1 MELNALIAECST
13 YDFKLLLEE
22 KKPKS
27 WLKSVSA
34 FANGLG
40 GSLLFGIMGSE
51 VHLDINVMAQLD
63 YMEKRGSGLTRIFLP
78 LLMGQMSEIMS
89 EMMSV
94 SQRTIEREISLL
106 KKLGVLRREGNDK
119 DGMWVLNE

>member
-1 MELNALIAECST
+1 MRI
-13 YDFKLLLEE
+13 
-22 KKPKS
+22 
-27 WLKSVSA
+27 
-34 FANGLG
+34 
-40 GSLLFGIMGSE
+40 FGIMGSE

>member
-1 MELNALIAECST
+1 
-13 YDFKLLLEE
+13 
-22 KKPKS
+22 
-27 WLKSVSA
+27 
-34 FANGLG
+34 
-40 GSLLFGIMGSE
+40 
-51 VHLDINVMAQLD
+51 
-63 YMEKRGSGLTRIFLP
+63 
-78 LLMGQMSEIMS
+78 MS

>member
-1 MELNALIAECST
+1 
-13 YDFKLLLEE
+13 
-22 KKPKS
+22 
-27 WLKSVSA
+27 
-34 FANGLG
+34 
-40 GSLLFGIMGSE
+40 
-51 VHLDINVMAQLD
+51 
-63 YMEKRGSGLTRIFLP
+63 
-78 LLMGQMSEIMS
+78 MSEINLTERQCVILDTIRKSPTISGRQMS